1 MTTAHDK
8 GGSTVMDV
16 TQQAGKEHGPSPIP
30 LRPYQRD
37 ALAAIAQTYVR
48 GIRRPLVSVP
58 TGCGKNAI
66 FS

>member
-1 MTTAHDK
+1 
-8 GGSTVMDV
+8 MDV